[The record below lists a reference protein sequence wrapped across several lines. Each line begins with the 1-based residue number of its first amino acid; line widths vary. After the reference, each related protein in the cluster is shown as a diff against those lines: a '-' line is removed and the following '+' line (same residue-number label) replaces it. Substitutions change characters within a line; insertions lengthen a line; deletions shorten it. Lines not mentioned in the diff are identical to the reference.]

1 MGKFKDIFV
10 TCLGLGMVAGA
21 GYYLY
26 RKYVS
31 RNSEENSSASQVI
44 AEDCIRNPNI
54 SERKFESDVLPI
66 EVKSKIVKLR

>member
-31 RNSEENSSASQVI
+31 GNSEENSSASQVI
-44 AEDCIRNPNI
+44 AEDCTRNLNI

-66 EVKSKIVKLR
+66 EVK

>member
-10 TCLGLGMVAGA
+10 TCLGLGIVAGA

-44 AEDCIRNPNI
+44 AEDCIRNLNI

-66 EVKSKIVKLR
+66 EVK

>member
-31 RNSEENSSASQVI
+31 RNSEENSSESQVI
-44 AEDCIRNPNI
+44 AEDCTRNLNI
-54 SERKFESDVLPI
+54 SERKFESHVLPI
-66 EVKSKIVKLR
+66 EVK

>member
-31 RNSEENSSASQVI
+31 RNGEENSSASQVNTK
-44 AEDCIRNPNI
+44 DCTKNLNI
-54 SERKFESDVLPI
+54 SERKFESNVLSV
-66 EVKSKIVKLR
+66 EVN

>member
-31 RNSEENSSASQVI
+31 RDSEENSSASQVN
-44 AEDCIRNPNI
+44 AKDCTRNLII
-54 SERKFESDVLPI
+54 SERKFESNVLST
-66 EVKSKIVKLR
+66 EVN

>member
-31 RNSEENSSASQVI
+31 RNSEENSSESQVI
-44 AEDCIRNPNI
+44 AEDCTGSNNAVMTQMRI
-54 SERKFESDVLPI
+54 
-66 EVKSKIVKLR
+66 

>member
-44 AEDCIRNPNI
+44 AEDCT
-54 SERKFESDVLPI
+54 K
-66 EVKSKIVKLR
+66 KSQHL

>member
-31 RNSEENSSASQVI
+31 RNSEENSSASQVN
-44 AEDCIRNPNI
+44 AEDCTRNFNI

-66 EVKSKIVKLR
+66 EVK

>member
-31 RNSEENSSASQVI
+31 RNSEENSSASQII
-44 AEDCIRNPNI
+44 AEDCIRNLNI

-66 EVKSKIVKLR
+66 EVK

>member
-31 RNSEENSSASQVI
+31 RNSEENSSASQVN
-44 AEDCIRNPNI
+44 AEFCTRNLNI
-54 SERKFESDVLPI
+54 PEFKFESDVLPI
-66 EVKSKIVKLR
+66 EVK

>member
-31 RNSEENSSASQVI
+31 RNSEENSSANQVI
-44 AEDCIRNPNI
+44 AEDCIRNLNI

-66 EVKSKIVKLR
+66 EVK

>member
-44 AEDCIRNPNI
+44 TEDCTRNLNI
-54 SERKFESDVLPI
+54 SETKFESDVLPI
-66 EVKSKIVKLR
+66 EVK

>member
-44 AEDCIRNPNI
+44 AEDCIRNLNI

-66 EVKSKIVKLR
+66 EVK

>member
-10 TCLGLGMVAGA
+10 TCLGLGMIAGA

-44 AEDCIRNPNI
+44 AEDCIRNLNI

-66 EVKSKIVKLR
+66 EVK

>member
-31 RNSEENSSASQVI
+31 RNSEENSSASQVT
-44 AEDCIRNPNI
+44 AEDCIRNLNI

-66 EVKSKIVKLR
+66 EVK

>member
-31 RNSEENSSASQVI
+31 RNSEENSGASQVI
-44 AEDCIRNPNI
+44 AEDCIRNLNI

-66 EVKSKIVKLR
+66 EVK

>member
-26 RKYVS
+26 RKYFS

-44 AEDCIRNPNI
+44 TEDCTRNLNI
-54 SERKFESDVLPI
+54 SETKFESDVLPI
-66 EVKSKIVKLR
+66 EVK

>member
-31 RNSEENSSASQVI
+31 RNSEEKSSASQVN
-44 AEDCIRNPNI
+44 AEDCIRNLNI
-54 SERKFESDVLPI
+54 SERKFESNVLPI
-66 EVKSKIVKLR
+66 EVK

>member
-44 AEDCIRNPNI
+44 AEDCTKNLNI

-66 EVKSKIVKLR
+66 EVK

>member
-44 AEDCIRNPNI
+44 AEDCIRNLN
-54 SERKFESDVLPI
+54 ERKFESDVLPI
-66 EVKSKIVKLR
+66 EVK

>member
-26 RKYVS
+26 RKYFS

-44 AEDCIRNPNI
+44 TGDCTRNLNI
-54 SERKFESDVLPI
+54 SETKFESDVLPI
-66 EVKSKIVKLR
+66 EVK